1 MVQLQLSQLRAVVLP
16 RLLTLL
22 ADIATPGVHPYLP
35 LQAFLEGFWQL
46 VPRELIA
53 IFNDHELELLISG
66 LPDIDVGDLRAN
78 TNYSGYSPASPV
90 IQWFWQVVSE
100 MEKQDLALLL
110 QFVTG
115 RKAGEGD
122 GRVAKE
128 PSTTVISPTANWAKQ
143 WADDGHNQLMVCGL
157 GVRKWCCSC
166 AILQHAECRP
176 STLGMHTC
184 LSPRSSGHIVPHCNT
199 TFKNPFTNPCTLT
212 LLPRCAPRYQQGA
225 PEWLQGLAG
234 HQWTTEVPDP
244 QVVWCG

>member
-1 MVQLQLSQLRAVVLP
+1 MVRLQLSSYGCCP
-16 RLLTLL
+16 C
-22 ADIATPGVHPYLP
+22 ADPADLCCHPWRVPLP

-115 RKAGEGD
+115 RKA
-122 GRVAKE
+122 
-128 PSTTVISPTANWAKQ
+128 
-143 WADDGHNQLMVCGL
+143 
-157 GVRKWCCSC
+157 
-166 AILQHAECRP
+166 
-176 STLGMHTC
+176 
-184 LSPRSSGHIVPHCNT
+184 
-199 TFKNPFTNPCTLT
+199 
-212 LLPRCAPRYQQGA
+212 
-225 PEWLQGLAG
+225 
-234 HQWTTEVPDP
+234 
-244 QVVWCG
+244 